1 MTFSLPHKFFFLK
14 YFIKSSLSQYCY
26 DFSQQQL
33 QLPFQRWFCA
43 ALCPRQCASGC
54 CAQPLPPFGLS
65 SLTLLLLFSA
75 LSSAAVSALITMLCG
90 KVASQE
96 VAVSRSSSCVP
107 HDNPQLQTGLSVFS
121 GRQQIG
127 LFGSVFPPDF
137 CISLRH
143 GASMSPRF
151 PIWLVKNKRDDLTTT
166 AAWSF
171 KEIFNYKQETFIWV
185 WKWQIPGFKTSGC
198 SWVSNKHFT

>member
-1 MTFSLPHKFFFLK
+1 MSVAAWAVVFIVKQVFALISMYNCVEGIASTHSVYCTFSFPHKFFFLK

-65 SLTLLLLFSA
+65 SLTLPLLFSA

-96 VAVSRSSSCVP
+96 VAVSSSCVP
-107 HDNPQLQTGLSVFS
+107 HGNPQLQTGLSVFS

-143 GASMSPRF
+143 GASMS
-151 PIWLVKNKRDDLTTT
+151 
-166 AAWSF
+166 
-171 KEIFNYKQETFIWV
+171 
-185 WKWQIPGFKTSGC
+185 
-198 SWVSNKHFT
+198 H

>member
-1 MTFSLPHKFFFLK
+1 MS
-14 YFIKSSLSQYCY
+14 
-26 DFSQQQL
+26 SQQQL

-65 SLTLLLLFSA
+65 SLTLPLLFSA
-75 LSSAAVSALITMLCG
+75 LSSAAVSALIIMLCG

-96 VAVSRSSSCVP
+96 VAVSCSSSCVP

-143 GASMSPRF
+143 GASMSHRF
-151 PIWLVKNKRDDLTTT
+151 PIWLVKNKRDDLKTT

-171 KEIFNYKQETFIWV
+171 KEIFNYKQETFEFENDRSQDLKPQVAAESVINISPSFRWGGWRV
-185 WKWQIPGFKTSGC
+185 DNFS
-198 SWVSNKHFT
+198 SN